1 VVLDIRSAWREDAFV
16 SIAAGIDAGRPPESS
31 TELIEAAPVRRDR
44 LRKSAAQG
52 AGKVRAGKVHRQESL
67 ASGET
72 SGDQSEANRLRAT
85 GVTAGDTIAVDLPL
99 HHLQPG
105 EAARDPR
112 LLHARC
118 YPGMVDEAG
127 DRTSDPVG
135 VSLQSDTVASK
146 VSPAVAQINPTA
158 FDELKDAY
166 RVELSSVVTRRS
178 EEQA

>member
-1 VVLDIRSAWREDAFV
+1 MSIPADIY
-16 SIAAGIDAGRPPESS
+16 AGRPPESS
-31 TELIEAAPVRRDR
+31 TELIEDAPVRRDR
-44 LRKSAAQG
+44 LRESAAQG
-52 AGKVRAGKVHRQESL
+52 AGKGHGVESL

-72 SGDQSEANRLRAT
+72 SADQSEANRLRAT

-118 YPGMVDEAG
+118 YPGLVDEARA
-127 DRTSDPVG
+127 RTPAPVG
-135 VSLQSDTVASK
+135 ASLQSDAAASK
-146 VSPAVAQINPTA
+146 VVPAVAQINPCA

-166 RVELSSVVTRRS
+166 WLELSSVVTRRI
-178 EEQA
+178 EQQA